1 MKGFSVVCIMNRM
14 SMFDSDENQVAII
27 DYGMGNLF
35 NVERACARVGLRSV
49 ITGDKDVIMQS
60 RGIILPGV
68 GAFGD
73 AIGNLKRLDL
83 IGFIRDQIDQRKP
96 FLGICL
102 GMQLL
107 LTESEEFGGHK
118 GLDFVRGRVVKFDN
132 KDQKNQTIKVPQV
145 GWNRIFFKRT
155 KSANQGDFIL
165 RTISN
170 GEYMYFVHSYYA
182 VPDDDTVSVTTTC
195 YEGIKY
201 CSSLLKGSVFAVQFH
216 PEKSGLE
223 GLKIYRNWA
232 DRVNEY
238 EELKKK

>member
-1 MKGFSVVCIMNRM
+1 MLSSKNH
-14 SMFDSDENQVAII
+14 VAII

-35 NVERACARVGLRSV
+35 NVERACAKVGLSGI
-49 ITGDKDVIMQS
+49 ITADKDIILKSKGV
-60 RGIILPGV
+60 ILPGV

-83 IGFIRDQIDQRKP
+83 IGLIKDQIDQKKP

-118 GLDFVRGRVVKFDN
+118 GLDIVNGRVVKFNN
-132 KDQKNQTIKVPQV
+132 KDKKNKMIKVPQV
-145 GWNRIFFKRT
+145 GWNRIFFDEI
-155 KSANQGDFIL
+155 KSANQSDFIL
-165 RTISN
+165 QSVSN
-170 GEYMYFVHSYYA
+170 GEYMYFVHSYY
-182 VPDDDTVSVTTTC
+182 VMPDDNTTTVTTTC
-195 YEGIKY
+195 YEGIEY
-201 CSSLLKGSVFAVQFH
+201 CSSLSKESVFAMQFH

-232 DRVNEY
+232 HRVNEY
-238 EELKKK
+238 KELNKNEFEVGD